1 MENYKTRMLG
11 LDMGDSR
18 IGVALSDPLG
28 IMASPLTIISR
39 TDEEADIEA
48 IMAIAR
54 QNEVGRIIIGLPLSM
69 DGSLGKQA
77 EKVKEFAAE
86 LSCQI
91 DIPVE
96 FRDERLSTVSA
107 KRIVRDVRKT
117 NRETRYDAAA
127 AALILQSYLDSA
139 LGTEEHQDESG

>member
-1 MENYKTRMLG
+1 MENNKTRILG

-18 IGVALSDPLG
+18 IGVALSDPLC

-48 IMAIAR
+48 IINIAR

-69 DGSLGKQA
+69 DGSLGTQA
-77 EKVKEFAAE
+77 NKVKEFAAE
-86 LSCQI
+86 LSCQV

-96 FRDERLSTVSA
+96 FKDERLSTVSA
-107 KRIVRDVRKT
+107 KRIVRNVRKT

-127 AALILQSYLDSA
+127 AALILQSYLDST
-139 LGTEEHQDESG
+139 LETEEHQDESG

>member
-1 MENYKTRMLG
+1 MENHKTRILG

-48 IMAIAR
+48 IINIAR
-54 QNEVGRIIIGLPLSM
+54 QNDVGRIVIGLPLSM
-69 DGSLGKQA
+69 DGSLGTQA
-77 EKVKEFAAE
+77 NKVKEFAAE

-96 FRDERLSTVSA
+96 FKDERLSTVSA
-107 KRIVRDVRKT
+107 KRIVRNVRKT

-127 AALILQSYLDSA
+127 AALILQSYLDST
-139 LGTEEHQDESG
+139 LETEEHQDESG